1 MPELPEVETT
11 RRGVAPH
18 LEHRRVET
26 VIVRHRGLRWPVP
39 RGLSKNLQ
47 GQRLNRVER
56 RAKYLLFHFEAGTLL
71 LHLGMSGHLRVIPAD
86 TPVEKHDHLDIVF
99 EGARC
104 LRFNDPRRF
113 GSVHWTRNDPHEH
126 PLLKNLGPEPLS
138 DAFDGDYLFEKSR
151 KRRVAVKLFIMNA
164 NIVVGVGNIYASEA
178 LFLAGIRPGRAAG
191 RITRREYATLAEAIR
206 TVLQKAIAK
215 GGTTLRDFTQPD
227 GNTGYFSI
235 HLNVYDRAGEPCR
248 KCGTEIRHKVMGQRS
263 TYWCPNCQR

>member
-18 LEHRRVET
+18 LEHRVVRT
-26 VIVRHRGLRWPVP
+26 VVVRHRGLRWPVP
-39 RGLSKNLQ
+39 RGLAKTLQ
-47 GQRLNRVER
+47 GQRLNAVER
-56 RAKYLLFHFEAGTLL
+56 RAKYLLFRFETGTLI
-71 LHLGMSGHLRVIPAD
+71 LHLGMSGHLRVVPAD
-86 TPVEKHDHLDIVF
+86 TAVAKHDHLDMVF
-99 EGARC
+99 EGDRC

-113 GSVHWTRNDPHEH
+113 GSVHWTRHDPLQH
-126 PLLKNLGPEPLS
+126 PLLENLGPEPLS
-138 DAFDGDYLFEKSR
+138 GAFGGDYLFARSR

-191 RITRREYATLAEAIR
+191 RVSRIEYERLDAAIR

-227 GNTGYFSI
+227 GSTGYFSI
-235 HLNVYDRAGEPCR
+235 HLNVYDRAGESCR
-248 KCGTEIRHKVMGQRS
+248 VCGGEIRHKVMGQRS
-263 TYWCPNCQR
+263 TYWCAGCQV